1 MKFVVSPWLTTEIVE
16 KTKEY
21 ILRLN
26 QGESAEEVAVSI
38 YQSLG
43 KSEAISRMMIGCIKG
58 MIEEYHES
66 LDLPTEEMLKKKLVE
81 KF

>member
-43 KSEAISRMMIGCIKG
+43 KSEAISRMMIIRYNDSCLLFRV
-58 MIEEYHES
+58 E
-66 LDLPTEEMLKKKLVE
+66 LKSSPNHH
-81 KF
+81 F